1 MKALVLLFWQ
11 MLRFKREPEDAPYS
25 VPLLLVIIAINF
37 VLAATA
43 QAIGR
48 PSQLNI
54 AIVSPIISIGVE
66 LLFVYLLLQLKNLN
80 ARFVQ
85 TEISVMACDT
95 LLTLAAIPL
104 LIISINLPSKSP
116 VLAFLG
122 LFELVLVIWGIMV
135 RGFIYHRALNI
146 SPFLA
151 NTLAFLLLMVSL
163 SITVKVFPE
172 LLAQATAAAAQ
183 TTTPSR

>member
-1 MKALVLLFWQ
+1 MKAFVLLFWQ
-11 MLRFKREPEDAPYS
+11 MLRFKRSPEDVPYS
-25 VPLLLVIIAINF
+25 VPLFTLLITANFAIT
-37 VLAATA
+37 ASA

-48 PSQLNI
+48 PSHINI
-54 AIVSPIISIGVE
+54 AIVSPLIAITVE
-66 LLFVYLLLQLKNLN
+66 LIFIYILLNIKQLN

-85 TEISVMACDT
+85 TEISVFACDT

-104 LIISINLPSKSP
+104 LVISLNVADKSP
-116 VLAFLG
+116 ILPFLG
-122 LFELVLVIWGIMV
+122 LIELIFLIWGIMV

-151 NTLAFLLLMVSL
+151 NTLAFMLLMFSL

-183 TTTPSR
+183 STPSR

>member
-11 MLRFKREPEDAPYS
+11 MLRFKRNPEDAPYS

-43 QAIGR
+43 QAVGR

-54 AIVSPIISIGVE
+54 AIFSPIIAIGVE

-80 ARFVQ
+80 ARFIQ
-85 TEISVMACDT
+85 TEISVLACDT
-95 LLTLAAIPL
+95 LLTLAALPL
-104 LIISINLPSKSP
+104 LIISINLPDKSP
-116 VLAFLG
+116 LLGFLG
-122 LFELVLVIWGIMV
+122 LFELCLVIWGIMV
-135 RGFIYHRALNI
+135 RGFIYHKALNI

-172 LLAQATAAAAQ
+172 LLAEATAAAAQ
-183 TTTPSR
+183 TTPSR